1 MATVLFKGNQVS
13 LSGKEVNVGDMAPAV
28 VLPNKGLTDVT
39 IGGASDSV
47 QIIVAVPSLDTPVC
61 ASETRK
67 FNVEASKIP
76 NVKIIIVSMDL
87 PFAAG
92 RFCTTEG
99 IENLDVCSDFRGREF
114 GTTYGL
120 TIADGV
126 VRGLLARAVF
136 VIGKDGKV
144 AYKELVSEVTAEP
157 NYDAALECASALSSA
172 GSSCCGGGCH

>member
-1 MATVLFKGNQVS
+1 MATVLFKGNQVN
-13 LSGKEVNVGDMAPAV
+13 LLGNDVNVGDMSPSV
-28 VLPNKGLTDVT
+28 VLPNKGLADVT
-39 IGGASDSV
+39 VGGASDSV

-61 ASETRK
+61 AAETRK

-76 NVKIIIVSMDL
+76 NAKIIIVSMDL

-99 IENLDVCSDFRGREF
+99 IENLDVCSDFRNKEF
-114 GTTYGL
+114 GAAYGL
-120 TIADGV
+120 TIAEGV
-126 VRGLLARAVF
+126 VRGLLARAVY

-157 NYDAALECASALSSA
+157 NYDAALECASSIA
-172 GSSCCGGGCH
+172 GSSTCCGGGCH

>member
-1 MATVLFKGNQVS
+1 MSTVLFKGNPVA
-13 LSGKEVNVGDMAPAV
+13 LAGNTVNVGDAAPAV
-28 VLPNKGLTDVT
+28 VIPNKGLADTTV
-39 IGGASDSV
+39 GGASDSV
-47 QIIVAVPSLDTPVC
+47 QVIVAVPSLDTPVC

-67 FNVEASKIP
+67 FNVEAAKLP
-76 NVKIIIVSMDL
+76 NTKVIIVSMDL

-99 IENLDVCSDFRGREF
+99 IENLDVCSDFRARTF
-114 GTTYGL
+114 GEAYGL
-120 TIADGV
+120 VINEGV
-126 VRGLLARAVF
+126 LKGLLARAVI

-157 NYDAALECASALSSA
+157 NYDAALECAKAVAGA